1 VDEPA
6 DVGGNGLGY
15 LVEHGEPGDAVHSPP
30 DSRGAAKHLLLADV
44 RWLACRD
51 RVMQQRPVTDG
62 GLLQQR
68 VVPFRDSRSVR
79 KVMNVGASAN
89 EMQLRAGQGLQPT

>member
-1 VDEPA
+1 
-6 DVGGNGLGY
+6 
-15 LVEHGEPGDAVHSPP
+15 
-30 DSRGAAKHLLLADV
+30 
-44 RWLACRD
+44 LACRD

-79 KVMNVGASAN
+79 KVVNVGASA
-89 EMQLRAGQGLQPT
+89 LGVAS